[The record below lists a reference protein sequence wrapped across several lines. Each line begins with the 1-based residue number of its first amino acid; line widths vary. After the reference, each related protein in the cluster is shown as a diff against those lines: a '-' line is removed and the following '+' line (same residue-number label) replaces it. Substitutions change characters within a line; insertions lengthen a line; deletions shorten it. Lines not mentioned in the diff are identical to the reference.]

1 MGENVIPVKSKRF
14 AVRIVRPH
22 QYLRREKQET
32 VLNKQILRSGTS
44 IGANASEGVCAI
56 SGKIRETPTKT
67 RRTRREKEADI

>member
-1 MGENVIPVKSKRF
+1 MGENVIPVKNKRF

-32 VLNKQILRSGTS
+32 VLSKQIGD
-44 IGANASEGVCAI
+44 
-56 SGKIRETPTKT
+56 TPTKT